1 MANSTSHAGTPHY
14 VTVRDGLRLHA
25 RRYEAPRSD
34 RAPVL
39 CLAGLT
45 RNSRD
50 FHDLALALST
60 GPRARTVLALDSR
73 GRGRSDW
80 DRNWRNYSLLVEML
94 DVLDYA
100 AAAGLHNAHVIG
112 TSRGG
117 LIAMVLAAAQP
128 TLLRTVVLND
138 IGPVIEAEGLARIA
152 GYVGRMPEP
161 RSWQQAA
168 ELAADAGRRA
178 FPAVTLAEWEEVARA
193 WYNEANGKPVPGYDR
208 RIAKTLATGGGAIPQ
223 LWPQFAAL
231 ARIPVLVIRGQNS
244 DILSAATFEQ
254 MQVRHPDCAGL
265 IVDRQ
270 GHAPFLKD
278 APTIAA
284 IEAFLSAAEAG
295 ERIGGRNFAA
305 AA

>member
-1 MANSTSHAGTPHY
+1 MPTSRSHAGTPHY
-14 VTVRDGLRLHA
+14 VTARDGLRLHA

-34 RAPVL
+34 RTPVL

-50 FHDLALALST
+50 FHDLAVALSS
-60 GPRARTVLALDSR
+60 GPCARTVFALDSR
-73 GRGRSDW
+73 GRGHSDW

-94 DVLDYA
+94 DVVDYA
-100 AAAGLHNAHVIG
+100 TAVGMHRAHVVG

-117 LIAMVLAAAQP
+117 LIAMLMAALQP

-138 IGPVIEAEGLARIA
+138 IGPVIDGEGLARIA
-152 GYVGRMPEP
+152 GYVGRMPQP
-161 RSWQQAA
+161 RTWQEAA
-168 ELAADAGRRA
+168 ELAANAGRGA
-178 FPAVTLAEWEEVARA
+178 FPATTREEWEAAARA
-193 WYNEANGKPVPGYDR
+193 WYNEVDGKPVPGYDR
-208 RIAKTLATGGGAIPQ
+208 KIAKTLSVSPSAIPE
-223 LWPQFAAL
+223 LWPQFNAL

-244 DILSAATFEQ
+244 DILSSATFEQ

-265 IVDRQ
+265 IVAQQ
-270 GHAPFLKD
+270 GHAPFLRD

-295 ERIGGRNFAA
+295 ERVGGRDFAA